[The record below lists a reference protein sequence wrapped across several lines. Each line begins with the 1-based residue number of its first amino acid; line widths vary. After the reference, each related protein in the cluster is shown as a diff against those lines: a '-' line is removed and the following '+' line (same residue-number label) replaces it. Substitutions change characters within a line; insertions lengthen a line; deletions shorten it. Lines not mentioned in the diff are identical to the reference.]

1 MTPEALASLHR
12 AGFTVPRPWRA
23 EEFAGFLADPHCD
36 LIPHDHGFALIRTL
50 AGEAELLTIAVDPAH
65 RRKGIARGLMGAALD
80 RAAARGAEAMFLEV
94 AAGNAGAIAL
104 YQASGFRR
112 NDLRPAYYACP
123 DGTRAD
129 AVLMARNLTSGT
141 VAMPESG

>member
-1 MTPEALASLHR
+1 
-12 AGFTVPRPWRA
+12 
-23 EEFAGFLADPHCD
+23 
-36 LIPHDHGFALIRTL
+36 
-50 AGEAELLTIAVDPAH
+50 
-65 RRKGIARGLMGAALD
+65 
-80 RAAARGAEAMFLEV
+80 MFLEV

-112 NDLRPAYYACP
+112 IGLRPAYYACP

-141 VAMPESG
+141 GAMPESG